1 MYKCDSVKFG
11 YETHNASRNKSSAS
25 ARPGVEG
32 DRKVNGREDN
42 AMLDRTIHLVDSIP
56 TRTSADVCE
65 RVGSILSSRLYS
77 FPDGET
83 EERHRGYVE
92 RLA

>member
-1 MYKCDSVKFG
+1 
-11 YETHNASRNKSSAS
+11 
-25 ARPGVEG
+25 
-32 DRKVNGREDN
+32 
-42 AMLDRTIHLVDSIP
+42 MLDRTIHLVDSIP